1 MLMQILSVPVVFC
14 QLSVFF
20 DGDHDH
26 DVIFNEH
33 NVMGSIS
40 SPDGLDCASL
50 FGH

>member
-1 MLMQILSVPVVFC
+1 MLMQILSVPVGLLSTFRVFH
-14 QLSVFF
+14 
-20 DGDHDH
+20 GDHDH

-40 SPDGLDCASL
+40 LPDGLDSASL